1 MSNKR
6 SRNRKRRQELQQALH
21 PVKANESGKVDKTVD
36 SFQSY
41 YIGEFEH
48 DYVDDEEVRATASAC
63 LCRRCHEEARL
74 KSVATQSLVQSS
86 LPATAPTTPA
96 SVCQVAHKRSVRACI
111 RLWVIRLLLRL
122 DAYVARWVTNLDKYV
137 AERKQ
142 RQQRS
147 LNSLRQLELKH
158 RKRNR

>member
-6 SRNRKRRQELQQALH
+6 SRNRKRSRKLQQALH
-21 PVKANESGKVDKTVD
+21 PVTANASGKVNQTLD

-48 DYVDDEEVRATASAC
+48 DYVDDEEVRTTASNC
-63 LCRRCHEEARL
+63 LCRQCRAEAGL
-74 KSVATQSLVQSS
+74 KSAATQSLVQSM
-86 LPATAPTTPA
+86 LPATAPKTPA
-96 SVCQVAHKRSVRACI
+96 SVCQVAHKRSVRARI
-111 RLWVIRLLLRL
+111 RLWVIRQLLKL
-122 DAYVARWVTNLDKYV
+122 DDYVTQLATNMDKYV

-147 LNSLRQLELKH
+147 LTSLRQLELKH

>member
-21 PVKANESGKVDKTVD
+21 AVKSDAPSKVDKTVD

-48 DYVDDEEVRATASAC
+48 DYVDDEEVRTTASNC
-63 LCRRCHEEARL
+63 LCRQCRAEAGL
-74 KSVATQSLVQSS
+74 KSAATQSLVQSR
-86 LPATAPTTPA
+86 LPATAPKTPA

-122 DAYVARWVTNLDKYV
+122 DAYVTQWATNMDKYV

>member
-6 SRNRKRRQELQQALH
+6 SRNRKRRQELQQAVH
-21 PVKANESGKVDKTVD
+21 PVKANAADKVDKPVD

-48 DYVDDEEVRATASAC
+48 DYVDDEEVRTTASNC
-63 LCRRCHEEARL
+63 LCRQCRAEAGL
-74 KSVATQSLVQSS
+74 KSAATQSLVQSS

-96 SVCQVAHKRSVRACI
+96 SVCQGAHKRSVRVRI
-111 RLWVIRLLLRL
+111 RLWVFRQLLKL

-137 AERKQ
+137 AEREQ

>member
-6 SRNRKRRQELQQALH
+6 SRNRKRARKLQQAIH
-21 PVKANESGKVDKTVD
+21 PVTANASGKVDKTVD
-36 SFQSY
+36 SFHSY

-86 LPATAPTTPA
+86 LPATALTTPA

-122 DAYVARWVTNLDKYV
+122 DAYVTQWATNMDKYV